1 MEDYEEAFLAR
12 YQDTEVLHLSSR
24 QVAAMHFGGV
34 TVECLL
40 KSIIISNLPRGAIG
54 EWKTDANNPGHT
66 ITNPGHDFQDAL
78 NRCNRLNSR
87 VQNFPQVRKWIN
99 IVENPQGHFID
110 MRYGGSEI
118 SEVDYYKKWWS
129 AYESLIGWLQKQ
141 ASTL

>member
-1 MEDYEEAFLAR
+1 MEDYESAFFAR

-24 QVAAMHFGGV
+24 QVATMHFGGV

-40 KSIIISNLPRGAIG
+40 KSIIIGTLPRGAIR

-87 VQNFPQVRKWIN
+87 VQKFPQVIKWID
-99 IVENPQGHFID
+99 IVENPQEHFID
-110 MRYGGSEI
+110 MRYCGSQT
-118 SEVDYYKKWWS
+118 SQTDYYKKWFS
-129 AYESLIGWLQKQ
+129 AYTSLVGWLRKQ
-141 ASTL
+141 ATQL

>member
-1 MEDYEEAFLAR
+1 MEDYREAFLAR

-40 KSIIISNLPRGAIG
+40 KSIIISNLPRGAIR
-54 EWKTDANNPGHT
+54 EWKTDTSNHGHT

-78 NRCNRLNSR
+78 NRCNRLNYR
-87 VQNFPQVRKWIN
+87 VQNFPEVRKWIN

-110 MRYGGSEI
+110 MRYCGGEASEA
-118 SEVDYYKKWWS
+118 DYYKRWLS
-129 AYESLIGWLQKQ
+129 AYKSLIGWLQKQ